1 MLNIS
6 FITNARTPYRKI
18 QFEEFSKIPN
28 CRFSIYY
35 TNPNV
40 LERKWMVD
48 QIKNVKEVALKGIK
62 ISKKYGFVNFGL
74 KKIVLD
80 SDLIMLGGYEQ
91 PSYQIVARLCK
102 KYQKK
107 YVLVS
112 DGISPKK
119 INEINKNSLKY
130 KLKNYVVKNS
140 AAIFGN
146 GLASKR
152 YYTKVFDYSEDKI
165 YNQFLTVDVEKI
177 KELGK
182 NKEEFRNYYRLKY
195 NIPIDSEVVIFSG
208 RLIKRKN
215 VDLIMDSLIG
225 FKKVFLLIIGD
236 GEEKK
241 RLSDLARQKG
251 IDFAIT
257 GFIEEQEELFKMY
270 YAGDILILPS
280 YDEPWGL
287 VVNEAMAAG
296 LPVIVSNECGCSL
309 DLVRDGENGYILTDL
324 RNSETLRTLVMK
336 ALKNKENF
344 SKKSLEII
352 DNWTFENS
360 RKSFEELLK
369 LLNNSE

>member
-40 LERKWMVD
+40 LERKWKVD

-119 INEINKNSLKY
+119 INKINKKSLKY

-208 RLIKRKN
+208 RLIKQKN

-280 YDEPWGL
+280 YDEAWGL

>member
-6 FITNARTPYRKI
+6 FITNGRTPYRKI
-18 QFEEFSKIPN
+18 QFEEFSKISN

-35 TNPNV
+35 TNPDV
-40 LERKWMVD
+40 LERKWKVD
-48 QIKNVKEVALKGIK
+48 QIKNVKEIALKGIK
-62 ISKKYGFVNFGL
+62 ISEKYGFVNFGL

-80 SDLIMLGGYEQ
+80 SDLTMLGGYEQ
-91 PSYQIVARLCK
+91 PSYQIIARLCK
-102 KYQKK
+102 RYKKK

-146 GLASKR
+146 GLVSKK
-152 YYTKVFDYSEDKI
+152 YYTEVFDYSEDRI

-182 NKEEFRNYYRLKY
+182 NKEEFRKYYKLKY

-208 RLIKRKN
+208 RLIKQKN
-215 VDLIMDSLIG
+215 VDLIINSLIG
-225 FKKVFLLIIGD
+225 LKKVFLFIIGD
-236 GEEKK
+236 GEEKI

-280 YDEPWGL
+280 YDESWGL

-324 RNSETLRTLVMK
+324 ENSETLRNLIMK
-336 ALKNKENF
+336 ALKNKESF

-369 LLNNSE
+369 LLNNFK

>member
-1 MLNIS
+1 VLNIS

-40 LERKWMVD
+40 LERKWKVD

-208 RLIKRKN
+208 RLIKQKN

>member
-1 MLNIS
+1 
-6 FITNARTPYRKI
+6 
-18 QFEEFSKIPN
+18 
-28 CRFSIYY
+28 
-35 TNPNV
+35 
-40 LERKWMVD
+40 
-48 QIKNVKEVALKGIK
+48 
-62 ISKKYGFVNFGL
+62 
-74 KKIVLD
+74 
-80 SDLIMLGGYEQ
+80 
-91 PSYQIVARLCK
+91 
-102 KYQKK
+102 
-107 YVLVS
+107 
-112 DGISPKK
+112 
-119 INEINKNSLKY
+119 LKY

-146 GLASKR
+146 GLVSKK
-152 YYTKVFDYSEDKI
+152 YYTQVFDYSKDRI

-182 NKEEFRNYYRLKY
+182 NKEEFRKYYKLKY

-215 VDLIMDSLIG
+215 VDLIINSLIG

-236 GEEKK
+236 GEEKI
-241 RLSDLARQKG
+241 RLSDLARRKG

-270 YAGDILILPS
+270 NVGDVLILPS
-280 YDEPWGL
+280 YNEPWGL

-324 RNSETLRTLVMK
+324 ENSETLRNLIMK
-336 ALKNKENF
+336 ALKNKESF

-369 LLNNSE
+369 FLT

>member
-40 LERKWMVD
+40 LERKWKVD

>member
-40 LERKWMVD
+40 LERKWKVD

-352 DNWTFENS
+352 ANWTFENS

-369 LLNNSE
+369 LLNNSK

>member
-40 LERKWMVD
+40 LERKWKVD

-208 RLIKRKN
+208 RLIKQKN

>member
-40 LERKWMVD
+40 LERKWKVD

-208 RLIKRKN
+208 RLIKQKN

-369 LLNNSE
+369 LLNNSK